1 MFIFLE
7 AWSFKFRRDYKGFF
21 MYPYYRIQGG
31 ALCVTFKSFCSTN
44 NIDNIELELLKKI
57 NKNRP

>member
-1 MFIFLE
+1 
-7 AWSFKFRRDYKGFF
+7 
-21 MYPYYRIQGG
+21 MYLYYRIHGG